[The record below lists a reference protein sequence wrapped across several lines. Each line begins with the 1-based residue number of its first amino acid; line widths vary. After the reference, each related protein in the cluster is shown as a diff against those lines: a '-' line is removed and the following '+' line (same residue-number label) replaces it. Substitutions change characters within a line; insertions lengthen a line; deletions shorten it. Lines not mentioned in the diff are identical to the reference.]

1 MDIITLALAVLSGGL
16 VGFSL
21 GLIGGGGSILATP
34 LLLYVVGVSDPH
46 MAIGTSALAVAGS
59 AAVNLIGHAK
69 GGHIR
74 WRPALMFAAC
84 GIIGAFAGSTLG
96 KHFPGE
102 HLLFLFALLMIFV
115 AARMLRASKRP
126 QTVEKTFRIPV
137 LVAIGVGVG
146 MLSGFF
152 GIGGGFLIVPGLIA
166 ATGMPM
172 LAAVASSLV
181 SVASFGLTTAL
192 NYAWSGLVAWPVAA
206 LFVAGGFIGG
216 RFGRRLAARLSLRHG
231 ALHKV
236 FAVMVALVAVYML
249 VEQWNILFT
258 PAAVAVH

>member
-1 MDIITLALAVLSGGL
+1 MDIITLALTVLSGGL

-34 LLLYVVGVSDPH
+34 LLLYIVGVGDPH

-59 AAVNLIGHAK
+59 AAINLIGHAQ

-74 WRPALMFAAC
+74 WQPALMFAAC

-96 KHFPGE
+96 KHFPGD
-102 HLLFLFALLMIFV
+102 HLLFLFALLMIFIAV
-115 AARMLRASKRP
+115 RMLRASRRP
-126 QTVEKTFRIPV
+126 HVLEKAFRLPV
-137 LVAIGVGVG
+137 LVAIASGVGV
-146 MLSGFF
+146 LSGFF

-181 SVASFGLTTAL
+181 SVTSFGLTTAL
-192 NYAWSGLVAWPVAA
+192 NYAWSGLVMWPVAA
-206 LFVAGGFIGG
+206 LFIAGGFMGG
-216 RFGRRLAARLSLRHG
+216 HVGRKLAVHLSSRRG
-231 ALHKV
+231 ALHKI
-236 FAVMVALVAVYML
+236 FAAIVLLVAFYML
-249 VEQWNILFT
+249 LEQANIFFT
-258 PAAVAVH
+258 PAA